1 MTETHELV
9 VPKSIPI
16 ISPASAALTT
26 LFDEKALTTL
36 LFRVADFMLLF
47 EAIYERKS

>member
-16 ISPASAALTT
+16 IFPI
-26 LFDEKALTTL
+26 L
-36 LFRVADFMLLF
+36 LCYLLSNIKLSF
-47 EAIYERKS
+47 AFFNLYATGKFTDRID